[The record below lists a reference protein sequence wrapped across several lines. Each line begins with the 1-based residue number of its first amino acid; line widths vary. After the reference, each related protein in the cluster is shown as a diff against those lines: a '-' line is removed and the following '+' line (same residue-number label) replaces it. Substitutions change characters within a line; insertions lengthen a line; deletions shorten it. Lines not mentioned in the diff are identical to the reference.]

1 MLIRAYGL
9 FWRADEIDWTP
20 GAGRSADGVR
30 RFALLGRRRIN
41 APGLRLADFR
51 EQRGIYILYGNYG
64 PYYVG
69 VTIERGLGTRLKE
82 HLGDVHAGEWDR
94 FSWFGFRRVL
104 APRRPSPLG
113 ELAEFA
119 LGKYVD
125 QGAMIMELEAL
136 LINAMA
142 LRNVRRTRFP
152 AGERW
157 EQVRLDERAHF
168 LGKLG

>member
-1 MLIRAYGL
+1 MS
-9 FWRADEIDWTP
+9 T
-20 GAGRSADGVR
+20 GRMGSIQLVR
-30 RFALLGRRRIN
+30 ISTCLSTSSPF
-41 APGLRLADFR
+41 
-51 EQRGIYILYGNYG
+51 
-64 PYYVG
+64 
-69 VTIERGLGTRLKE
+69 
-82 HLGDVHAGEWDR
+82 
-94 FSWFGFRRVL
+94 
-104 APRRPSPLG
+104 PLG

-142 LRNVRRTRFP
+142 LRNIRRTRFP